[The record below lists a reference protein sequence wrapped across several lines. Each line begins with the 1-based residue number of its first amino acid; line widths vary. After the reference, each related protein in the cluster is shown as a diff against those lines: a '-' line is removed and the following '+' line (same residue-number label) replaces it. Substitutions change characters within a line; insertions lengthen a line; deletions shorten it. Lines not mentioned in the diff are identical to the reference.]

1 MKQSIDF
8 LIDVSNN
15 MEGRMAVAKE
25 VLKQELIPAL
35 RDSDNF
41 GVRTF
46 LSLFGSPVIINTFDM
61 GANSKSE
68 FIEKVE
74 SLPEPNQGTPLSGV
88 VKASLKDF
96 QNISDSKKIIVLVTA
111 GEETDGSDYAFDV
124 QAEAPKDV
132 QINIVGIGM
141 TNDGLAKAQKVASL
155 TGGVSVNIPESDY
168 NNSFAIQRAVA
179 SIVEIL
185 QGKAVANVEVKEEA
199 KPEVKEEVKVE
210 EVKAEVKVEPQPVV
224 ETKPLV
230 GEKPVEK
237 TEKKE
242 KPVKTK
248 KSEKVNLDEFKT
260 KSVKVEIPD
269 VPTDFKS
276 VDNATLT
283 NEMESTNAKIA
294 ELLKS
299 NISTLTKAL
308 EAQGGAQNE
317 IAELKEAQKKQT
329 NTINELQEAIA
340 DAQVNI
346 DKLKSIVAD
355 KEEEIEALNSNKED
369 LMVTI
374 QQWQDRDRNVIIDL
388 DAKEREAT
396 SRASEQILYDF
407 LEKKYPGRVKWCNQ
421 TNKATKGYDFEIT
434 GYENKETE
442 YFIACKGAKDD
453 RKIFFLS
460 EEEWDACLN
469 NSLNYQVYL
478 VRDVANTPKIILIDN
493 LIGWITC
500 GKVRPCAEKN
510 EKVKAGHVML
520 TLV

>member
-15 MEGRMAVAKE
+15 MEGRMAVAKD

-35 RDSDNF
+35 RNSDDF

-61 GANSKSE
+61 GANNKSE
-68 FIEKVE
+68 FIEKVD

-96 QNISDSKKIIVLVTA
+96 KNISDSKKIIILITA

-124 QAEAPKDV
+124 QTEAPEDV

-141 TNDGLAKAQKVASL
+141 SDEGLTKAQKVASL
-155 TGGVSVNIPESDY
+155 TGGVSVNILESDY
-168 NNSFAIQRAVA
+168 GNNFAIQNAVA
-179 SIVEIL
+179 SVVEIL
-185 QGKAVANVEVKEEA
+185 QGKGSEKKEIT
-199 KPEVKEEVKVE
+199 EEVKLEDKPETKVAVKT
-210 EVKAEVKVEPQPVV
+210 EVKIDPQPIT
-224 ETKPLV
+224 ETKLTE
-230 GEKPVEK
+230 EKEQKVEK
-237 TEKKE
+237 TEKTGKT
-242 KPVKTK
+242 VKAK
-248 KSEKVNLDEFKT
+248 KTEKVNLDEFKT
-260 KSVKVEIPD
+260 KHIEVE
-269 VPTDFKS
+269 VPVVSEDFKS
-276 VDNATLT
+276 VNDATLI
-283 NEMESTNAKIA
+283 NEMESTNAKIG
-294 ELLKS
+294 ELLKA

-317 IAELKEAQKKQT
+317 IAELKKAQKKQVDA
-329 NTINELQEAIA
+329 ISQLQEAIA
-340 DAQVNI
+340 DAQTTI

-396 SRASEQILYDF
+396 SRASEEILFDF

-421 TNKATKGYDFEIT
+421 NNKATKGYDFEIT
-434 GYENKETE
+434 GFENKETE
-442 YFIACKGAKDD
+442 YFIACKGAKDN

-460 EEEWDACLN
+460 EEEWNACLS

-478 VRDVANTPKIILIDN
+478 VRDVANAPKIVLIDN

>member
-25 VLKQELIPAL
+25 ILKQELIPAL
-35 RDSDNF
+35 RDSDDF

-68 FIEKVE
+68 FIGKVD

-96 QNISDSKKIIVLVTA
+96 KGISDSKKIIVLVTA
-111 GEETDGSDYAFDV
+111 GEETDGSDYAFDI
-124 QAEAPKDV
+124 QAEAPEDV

-168 NNSFAIQRAVA
+168 GNSFAIQNAVA
-179 SIVEIL
+179 SVVEIL

-199 KPEVKEEVKVE
+199 KPEVKE
-210 EVKAEVKVEPQPVV
+210 VKAEVKVEPQPVV

-230 GEKPVEK
+230 EEKPVEK
-237 TEKKE
+237 KEKKE
-242 KPVKTK
+242 KTVKTK
-248 KSEKVNLDEFKT
+248 KTEKVNLDEFKT

-269 VPTDFKS
+269 IPSDFKS

-317 IAELKEAQKKQT
+317 IAELKEAQKKQVS
-329 NTINELQEAIA
+329 TINELQEAIA

-396 SRASEQILYDF
+396 SRASEEILFEF

-421 TNKATKGYDFEIT
+421 NNKATKGYDFEIT
-434 GYENKETE
+434 GFENKETE

-460 EEEWDACLN
+460 EEEWDACLS

-478 VRDVANTPKIILIDN
+478 VRDVATTPKIVLIDN

>member
-35 RDSDNF
+35 RNSDDF

-61 GANSKSE
+61 GANNKSE
-68 FIEKVE
+68 FIEKVD

-88 VKASLKDF
+88 VKASLNDF
-96 QNISDSKKIIVLVTA
+96 KNISDSKKIIILVTA

-124 QAEAPKDV
+124 QAEAPEDV
-132 QINIVGIGM
+132 QINIIGIGM
-141 TNDGLAKAQKVASL
+141 SNDGLLKAQKVASL
-155 TGGVSVNIPESDY
+155 TGGVCVNIPESDY
-168 NNSFAIQRAVA
+168 GNKFAIQNAVA
-179 SIVEIL
+179 SVVEIL
-185 QGKAVANVEVKEEA
+185 QGKTTTNIEVKVEA
-199 KPEVKEEVKVE
+199 KPEI
-210 EVKAEVKVEPQPVV
+210 KAEVKIEPQPVV
-224 ETKPLV
+224 ENKPL
-230 GEKPVEK
+230 GEKQLKVEK

-242 KPVKTK
+242 KSVKSKRT
-248 KSEKVNLDEFKT
+248 EKVNLDEFKT
-260 KSVKVEIPD
+260 KHIEVE
-269 VPTDFKS
+269 VPIVTEDFKS
-276 VDNATLT
+276 VNNATLID
-283 NEMESTNAKIA
+283 EMESTNAKIA
-294 ELLKS
+294 EMLKS
-299 NISTLTKAL
+299 NISTLKKAL

-317 IAELKEAQKKQT
+317 IAELKEAQKKQVDA
-329 NTINELQEAIA
+329 IAKLQEAIA
-340 DAQVNI
+340 DAQTTI

-374 QQWQDRDRNVIIDL
+374 QQWQERDRNVIIDL

-396 SRASEQILYDF
+396 SRASEEILFEF

-421 TNKATKGYDFEIT
+421 YNKATKGYDFEIT
-434 GYENKETE
+434 GFENKETE

-460 EEEWDACLN
+460 EEEWNACLS

-478 VRDVANTPKIILIDN
+478 VRDVANTPKIVLIDN

-500 GKVRPCAEKN
+500 GKVRPSAEKN
-510 EKVKAGHVML
+510 EKVKAGHVMF